1 MEIFLEDTTCHTVDF
16 LNHRV
21 LKPGK
26 IYGGQFRSELG
37 AKRWVRVKGGPLVS
51 LYDVKVNSKG
61 FLLIPF

>member
-1 MEIFLEDTTCHTVDF
+1 MEIFLEAVTCHTVDF

-26 IYGGQFRSELG
+26 IYGDQFRSELG
-37 AKRWVRVKGGPLVS
+37 VERSRVKGGPLVS

-61 FLLIPF
+61 FLLVPF